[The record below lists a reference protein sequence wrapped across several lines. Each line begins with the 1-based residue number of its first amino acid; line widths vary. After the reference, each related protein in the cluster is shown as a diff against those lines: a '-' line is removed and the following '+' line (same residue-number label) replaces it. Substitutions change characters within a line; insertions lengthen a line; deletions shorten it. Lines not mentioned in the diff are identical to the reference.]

1 VIIIDVLKGVTM
13 MSGSERSRK
22 CRCSPSLQS
31 LDREFPQKEIL
42 LDPLIKMVFAM
53 YGVCTVL

>member
-1 VIIIDVLKGVTM
+1 M